1 MTIII
6 IAMQIE
12 ALFPENT
19 YWNLLIR
26 FIFNLGV
33 LYVLVGLIYY
43 RFSKKAEYLFS
54 YFLMGIMIFL
64 ICSILGSIDLNI
76 GMALGLFAI
85 FAIIRYRTITYTVRD
100 ITYLFI
106 IIGISIV
113 NSQANIPP
121 PIFGAVVTN
130 LSVILITYLLEI
142 FLQKKSLSN
151 ITVVYNKLELLK
163 PGLKKELLDDLS
175 LQTGKN
181 IEKVTITKINISNG
195 NAEIEVFYKNNP
207 VE

>member
-1 MTIII
+1 
-6 IAMQIE
+6 MQIE

-163 PGLKKELLDDLS
+163 PGLKKELLEDLS